1 MQWNH
6 QIEKRFGFFSRLN
19 FWLFA
24 QNKALLPLGHM
35 P

>member
-6 QIEKRFGFFSRLN
+6 QIEKRFGFLSRLN

-24 QNKALLPLGHM
+24 QNKAPPPLGH
-35 P
+35 PP